1 MNDIWLKASDAPLTI
16 YLPGAVAV
24 RIDASRRVIGVDDVS
39 TWSLEPRWQDWHVH
53 DLRDST
59 YGDFHHLEPYD
70 KCTLDC
76 SDSEHLN
83 PIASRCACVLAVI
96 CASPARGGVI
106 AGNDART

>member
-24 RIDASRRVIGVDDVS
+24 RIDPYRRVIAVVGVC
-39 TWSLEPRWQDWHVH
+39 TLSLEPRWQDWHVH

-76 SDSEHLN
+76 SESEHLN

-96 CASPARGGVI
+96 GGAPPREV
-106 AGNDART
+106 G